1 MKRRAAAVPRG
12 VANAFEVFPERAEN
26 AEIWDADGKRYV
38 DFAGGIAVLNV
49 GHQHPRVKAAV
60 AAQMEKYSHP
70 CFQVT
75 PYEPYVALAERLNAL
90 APGDFAKKT
99 LFLSTG
105 AEAVENAVKIA
116 RAHTRRPGV
125 VAFGGAFHGR
135 TMYTLALTGKTAPYK
150 TGFDPLPGHVYHL
163 PFPSEYHGVSTEDS
177 LTALTRIFQFD
188 VAPERVAAILIEPVQ
203 GEGGFYQAPTAL
215 LRKLREVCDE
225 HGILLIAD
233 EIQSGVARTG
243 RFFAIEHS
251 GVVPDL
257 ITVAKSL
264 AGGLPLSGVIGRA
277 DVMDAPGPGGLGG
290 TFGGNAVAC
299 AAALAVLDV
308 IRDENLLE
316 RATQMGARIAAH
328 GARMQRDERFAC
340 IGEVR
345 HLGAMCAIELVTDR
359 ATRAPAAELASEA
372 SRRALANGLVILRCG
387 IYGNVLR
394 VLVPL
399 TAPDDIVDEGLSILE
414 KSLAEAVDAS

>member
-1 MKRRAAAVPRG
+1 
-12 VANAFEVFPERAEN
+12 
-26 AEIWDADGKRYV
+26 
-38 DFAGGIAVLNV
+38 
-49 GHQHPRVKAAV
+49 
-60 AAQMEKYSHP
+60 
-70 CFQVT
+70 
-75 PYEPYVALAERLNAL
+75 
-90 APGDFAKKT
+90 
-99 LFLSTG
+99 
-105 AEAVENAVKIA
+105 
-116 RAHTRRPGV
+116 
-125 VAFGGAFHGR
+125 
-135 TMYTLALTGKTAPYK
+135 
-150 TGFDPLPGHVYHL
+150 
-163 PFPSEYHGVSTEDS
+163 
-177 LTALTRIFQFD
+177 
-188 VAPERVAAILIEPVQ
+188 VQ

-215 LRKLREVCDE
+215 LRKLREICDE

-233 EIQSGVARTG
+233 EIQSGIARTG

-328 GARMQRDERFAC
+328 GERMQRDERFSC

-345 HLGAMCAIELVTDR
+345 HFGAMCAIELVTDR

-399 TAPDDIVDEGLSILE
+399 TASDDIVDEGLSILE